1 MHLVSSELRLG
12 MTENPICIQKG
23 FLEEAA
29 LRESLTGVGRSE
41 PCVCVVIFRTAGRT
55 KEMLQNIGM
64 TGVLE
69 CTRQRVTE

>member
-41 PCVCVVIFRTAGRT
+41 PCVCGDI
-55 KEMLQNIGM
+55 QNRGKNKRDASEYRDDW
-64 TGVLE
+64 GP
-69 CTRQRVTE
+69 